1 MLGKIIG
8 ITDSIVSVHLDI
20 NIYDYDNLISK
31 NVVFRDNNIISV
43 GEVIGID
50 NGIMNAALVGE
61 IKDNKLNEKSYNL
74 CIQILND
81 IFNFYIS
88 GYPNIPDEYL
98 YHEEN

>member
-61 IKDNKLNEKSYNL
+61 IKDNKFLYG
-74 CIQILND
+74 D
-81 IFNFYIS
+81 ISKPSFKGVKRCKKI
-88 GYPNIPDEYL
+88 IIIIKK
-98 YHEEN
+98 

>member
-20 NIYDYDNLISK
+20 NIYVYDNLISK
-31 NVVFRDNNIISV
+31 NVVFRDNNIISI

-61 IKDNKLNEKSYNL
+61 IKEEEK
-74 CIQILND
+74 
-81 IFNFYIS
+81 
-88 GYPNIPDEYL
+88 
-98 YHEEN
+98 EEKPKTKTKTIDTL

>member
-50 NGIMNAALVGE
+50 NGMMNAALVG
-61 IKDNKLNEKSYNL
+61 
-74 CIQILND
+74 
-81 IFNFYIS
+81 
-88 GYPNIPDEYL
+88 
-98 YHEEN
+98 

>member
-1 MLGKIIG
+1 M
-8 ITDSIVSVHLDI
+8 TDSIVSVHLDI

-61 IKDNKLNEKSYNL
+61 IRNNKFYLE
-74 CIQILND
+74 
-81 IFNFYIS
+81 IFLSLLLKPAAI
-88 GYPNIPDEYL
+88 
-98 YHEEN
+98 

>member
-1 MLGKIIG
+1 MLVKIIG

-61 IKDNKLNEKSYNL
+61 IKDNSDIELYRKKFRKELSD
-74 CIQILND
+74 ILAILD
-81 IFNFYIS
+81 IMI
-88 GYPNIPDEYL
+88 DCC
-98 YHEEN
+98 

>member
-50 NGIMNAALVGE
+50 
-61 IKDNKLNEKSYNL
+61 KDDNITNEEYHIIEAYRNLSDDLKLAINRIL
-74 CIQILND
+74 QID
-81 IFNFYIS
+81 M
-88 GYPNIPDEYL
+88 
-98 YHEEN
+98 